1 MIECLALSLATLALT
16 GGCSENPSG
25 EDGMPRVKV
34 GFAAPD
40 IEPAEGVSAAAAPG
54 SKAALADKTTVR
66 VIVFRPN
73 SGTPSSANYIAEQT
87 YYMNGNKLVPCTV
100 NADGSFIAAN
110 TDGELSLPAS
120 RYDFFAVTP
129 ALPLNADHM
138 TVANV
143 PNGVDFA
150 MSVTANVA
158 VDTDRTVTLTQL
170 ARKCANMNIVVQNA
184 VDNASLTAVSVTSNG
199 NGVRLGNLA
208 PAQNIVIG
216 NKDFTPASGTTSF
229 IVAASSFTKVNN
241 TKMTGSVALLPRLG
255 ASRMSFSFDLTY
267 TISSSTT
274 RSTFTGTVGNLALEK
289 GKAYTLTLTMKQ
301 SGASLTVSDWGDSVD
316 VSEEMGSGEGI
327 YPYVGAGKFV
337 VSKDDK
343 GGIQGPMHPKW
354 SAKNPM
360 PVHNEKSEYNCMGE
374 IIELY
379 SYPCGGFK
387 LEGYDAEPSPLEW
400 EEAKTA
406 CRDLPGGNWRL
417 PTLEEALFFYR
428 RHVPYVFYG
437 LDNDYTMSHDQMA
450 WDRDIWT
457 GTECSTSPESN
468 GDSEIIIESSVNYN
482 SNFAWVI
489 ESTGTVG
496 NLGLSL
502 VARPIPKN
510 QTSLSFRCVRDVN

>member
-87 YYMNGNKLVPCTV
+87 YYMSGGKLVPCTV
-100 NADGSFIAAN
+100 NADGSFKAAN

-129 ALPLNADHM
+129 ALPLSADHM

-184 VDNASLTAVSVTSNG
+184 ADNTSLTAVSVTSG
-199 NGVRLGNLA
+199 GAGVILGNLA
-208 PAQNIVIG
+208 PAQSIVIG
-216 NKDFTPASGTTSF
+216 NNKDFTPASGTTPF
-229 IVAASSFTKVNN
+229 TVAPASFTKVSN

-267 TISSSTT
+267 TVSGTTT
-274 RSTFTGTVGNLALEK
+274 RSTFTGTVGNLVLEK

-301 SGASLTVSDWGDSVD
+301 AGATLVFTDWNEQTEEIPMGNGNLGYPYISAGTYVVCKDDRGQATFPLHEPWTVLPMHTESDPENSFSARFEVHDTAGGYDYIIRYRADSYRIISWD
-316 VSEEMGSGEGI
+316 KAVSEC
-327 YPYVGAGKFV
+327 
-337 VSKDDK
+337 
-343 GGIQGPMHPKW
+343 
-354 SAKNPM
+354 NR
-360 PVHNEKSEYNCMGE
+360 
-374 IIELY
+374 L
-379 SYPCGGFK
+379 
-387 LEGYDAEPSPLEW
+387 
-400 EEAKTA
+400 
-406 CRDLPGGNWRL
+406 GNGWRL
-417 PTLEEALFFYR
+417 PTRTEMMFICRYEGFFTSFTERPQARVYWSGTSVTQNLDFEGTPTPANYVWVVSAYNRINDNLF
-428 RHVPYVFYG
+428 
-437 LDNDYTMSHDQMA
+437 
-450 WDRDIWT
+450 
-457 GTECSTSPESN
+457 EPESRPMAKDN
-468 GDSEIIIESSVNYN
+468 
-482 SNFAWVI
+482 NFY
-489 ESTGTVG
+489 
-496 NLGLSL
+496 
-502 VARPIPKN
+502 
-510 QTSLSFRCVRDVN
+510 FRCVRDIE

>member
-100 NADGSFIAAN
+100 NADGSFKAVN

-143 PNGVDFA
+143 SNGVDFA

-184 VDNASLTAVSVTSNG
+184 ADNASLTAVSVTSNG
-199 NGVRLGNLA
+199 NGVILGKLA
-208 PAQNIVIG
+208 PAQSIVIG

-229 IVAASSFTKVNN
+229 TVTPASFTKVNA

-267 TISSSTT
+267 TVSSSTT
-274 RSTFTGTVGNLALEK
+274 RSTFTGSVGNLALEK

-301 SGASLTVSDWGDSVD
+301 SGASLTVSDWRGVEQT
-316 VSEEMGSGEGI
+316 EEMGTGAGI
-327 YPYVGAGKFV
+327 YPYIGAGKFV

-343 GGIQGPMHPKW
+343 GSIPGTMHPKW
-354 SAKNPM
+354 SAENPM
-360 PVHNEKSEYNCMGE
+360 PAHDEKSENNRMGE
-374 IIELY
+374 KIELY
-379 SYPCGGFK
+379 SLPCSGKWNGVDIMPMPWA
-387 LEGYDAEPSPLEW
+387 DAKDVCS
-400 EEAKTA
+400 K
-406 CRDLPGGNWRL
+406 LPGGNWRL
-417 PTLEEALFFYR
+417 PTLEEVRFFFR
-428 RHVPYVFYG
+428 RHTYTNFYG
-437 LDNDYTMSHDQMA
+437 LEDFTSYYVEWGSPMWS
-450 WDRDIWT
+450 
-457 GTECSTSPESN
+457 GTDCSTSPEDN
-468 GDSEIIIESSVNYN
+468 GESKEFEINPDVNYN
-482 SNFAWVI
+482 NTYAWVVF
-489 ESTGTVG
+489 SG
-496 NLGLSL
+496 NELGSMGREIY
-502 VARPIPKN
+502 ASPIKKSDRDTFP
-510 QTSLSFRCVRDVN
+510 FRCVRDVN

>member
-100 NADGSFIAAN
+100 NGDGSFKAAN

-199 NGVRLGNLA
+199 NGVRLGKLA
-208 PAQNIVIG
+208 PAQSIVIG
-216 NKDFTPASGTTSF
+216 NKDFTPASGTM
-229 IVAASSFTKVNN
+229 SFTVAPASFTVVSA

-267 TISSSTT
+267 TVSGTAT
-274 RSTFTGTVGNLALEK
+274 RSTFTGTVGNLVLEK

-301 SGASLTVSDWGDSVD
+301 SGASLTVSDWRGVEQT
-316 VSEEMGSGEGI
+316 EEMGSGEGI
-327 YPYVGAGKFV
+327 YPYIGAGKFV

-343 GGIQGPMHPKW
+343 GSIPGPMHPKW
-354 SAKNPM
+354 SAENPM
-360 PVHNEKSEYNCMGE
+360 PAHDEKSENNRMGE

-379 SYPCGGFK
+379 YLPCSGGWD
-387 LEGYDAEPSPLEW
+387 GADIRPMPWANAV
-400 EEAKTA
+400 EACSK
-406 CRDLPGGNWRL
+406 LPGGNWRL
-417 PTLEEALFFYR
+417 PTLEEVCFIFR
-428 RHVPYVFYG
+428 RHKYSYFYG
-437 LDNDYTMSHDQMA
+437 LEDYSSRDWN
-450 WDRDIWT
+450 WDYPMWAST
-457 GTECSTSPESN
+457 HCSTSPDDH
-468 GDSEIIIESSVNYN
+468 GKPWEIDIRPGTSYDDTYAWSVNVRDN
-482 SNFAWVI
+482 I
-489 ESTGTVG
+489 GE
-496 NLGLSL
+496 LGYM
-502 VARPIPKN
+502 IYITPKPK
-510 QTSLSFRCVRDVN
+510 TDMMPFRCVRDVN